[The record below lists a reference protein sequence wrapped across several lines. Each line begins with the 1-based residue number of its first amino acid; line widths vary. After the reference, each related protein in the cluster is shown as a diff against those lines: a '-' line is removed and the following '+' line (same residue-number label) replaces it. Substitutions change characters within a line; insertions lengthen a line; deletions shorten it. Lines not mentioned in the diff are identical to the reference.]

1 VGLAAARST
10 VAGVVFVGVA
20 GAGVAVVA
28 VVAVVAEVG
37 VVFAGAAVVGVAVT
51 LKRLRS
57 TSVYQQL
64 VSFLFPL

>member
-20 GAGVAVVA
+20 GAGVA